1 MQISTPRLPYTSTQ
15 LARGQI
21 YVSPMMS
28 KYCRTIISS
37 PGYWFN
43 VHSCKL
49 VVIGCCHVNTF
60 DRFMAMAEPQDFV
73 HVFDAKEDFARCQE
87 VDLFGEISGI
97 SFSPDGEALFVG
109 IADRTYGSLLEFHRN
124 RNDKYRGAGL

>member
-1 MQISTPRLPYTSTQ
+1 MSPYLQI
-15 LARGQI
+15 
-21 YVSPMMS
+21 
-28 KYCRTIISS
+28 
-37 PGYWFN
+37 
-43 VHSCKL
+43 
-49 VVIGCCHVNTF
+49 VVIDCCHVITF

-73 HVFDAKEDFARCQE
+73 HVFDTKEDFARCQE

-124 RNDKYRGAGL
+124 RNNKYRSAGL